1 MADKRDAGTR
11 YFGACSIGDYA
22 ANGSGM
28 ARGGK
33 NDEENRCDCMA
44 QHTAGNCGPEI
55 EALHDG
61 SFVPLGTLKRLRT
74 P

>member
-1 MADKRDAGTR
+1 
-11 YFGACSIGDYA
+11 
-22 ANGSGM
+22 M